1 MMYDESGNLIEWNST
16 CFECGKPARGAVPET
31 ADCPAHVCRQCAD
44 HCALTAYYRVRAA
57 ASASQQTGPSQCP

>member
-44 HCALTAYYRVRAA
+44 HCAL
-57 ASASQQTGPSQCP
+57 